1 MMKVSDLRDVVV
13 VPTLTRLGLASP
25 AAVALV
31 LGTAVQE
38 SGLDA
43 IDQHGPHI
51 GPGRGFWQIEAL
63 THADVTARIL
73 TRYPNL
79 HERLSEIV
87 GLWPTRTEQLATN
100 LCYGA
105 AICRLKYYLDPA
117 PLPAD
122 GDLPGLAALW
132 KRVYNTPLGHGT
144 AEQWLKNYQTHVA
157 EIMTA

>member
-1 MMKVSDLRDVVV
+1 MMKVADLRDIVV
-13 VPTLTRLGLASP
+13 VPTLTHLGLASP
-25 AAVALV
+25 AAVALL

-38 SGLDA
+38 SGCQA
-43 IDQHGPHI
+43 FRQMGGGPA
-51 GPGRGFWQIEAL
+51 RGLWQIEPA
-63 THADVTARIL
+63 THDDVTARVL
-73 TRYPNL
+73 TRYPHL
-79 HERLSEIV
+79 HARLSEIV

-132 KRVYNTPLGHGT
+132 KRVYNTPLGKGT
-144 AEQWLKNYQTHVA
+144 PEQWAKNFRAHVA
-157 EIMTA
+157 HLIA

>member
-13 VPTLTRLGLASP
+13 VPTLTHLGLASP

-63 THADVTARIL
+63 THADVCDRIEA
-73 TRYPNL
+73 RYPVLNHIL
-79 HERLSEIV
+79 LELAAP
-87 GLWPTRTEQLATN
+87 WPLPFDQVATN
-100 LCYGA
+100 LCYAA
-105 AICRLKYYLDPA
+105 AICRLKYYLDPQ
-117 PLPAD
+117 PLPVTPD
-122 GDLPGLAALW
+122 PDDLAAYW
-132 KRVYNTPLGHGT
+132 KRAYNTPLGKGT
-144 AEQWLKNYQTHVA
+144 PEQWAKNFRAHVA
-157 EIMTA
+157 HLIA